1 MKDALVVKVK
11 LISSTVGV
19 NGESLKDLVV
29 YCARVSN
36 PKSQEEGKNINK
48 LWNYLKKHGHWS
60 PFEMVDLCM
69 EIECPRD
76 ISRQLIRHR
85 SFSFQEF
92 SQRYSNP
99 ILEGLDLSFR
109 ETRLQDYKNR
119 QNSIET
125 EDESIIYKWVQLQS
139 KMRDVVLGLYSS
151 AVDLGVAKEVA
162 RALLPEGMTNSRIYM
177 KGSLRSWMH
186 FIEVR
191 SHESAQKEIREIANQ
206 CDKIITNILEKN
218 L

>member
-206 CDKIITNILEKN
+206 CDKIITDILEKN

>member
-1 MKDALVVKVK
+1 MKDVLVVKVK

>member
-1 MKDALVVKVK
+1 M
-11 LISSTVGV
+11 
-19 NGESLKDLVV
+19 
-29 YCARVSN
+29 
-36 PKSQEEGKNINK
+36 
-48 LWNYLKKHGHWS
+48 
-60 PFEMVDLCM
+60 
-69 EIECPRD
+69 
-76 ISRQLIRHR
+76 
-85 SFSFQEF
+85 
-92 SQRYSNP
+92 
-99 ILEGLDLSFR
+99 DLSFR

-206 CDKIITNILEKN
+206 CDKIITDILEKN

>member
-1 MKDALVVKVK
+1 MKVK
-11 LISSTVGV
+11 LISHSVGV
-19 NGESLKDLVV
+19 DGESVKDLVV

-36 PKSQEEGKNINK
+36 PKSQEESKNIDK

-60 PFEMVDLCM
+60 PFEMADVCM

-76 ISRQLIRHR
+76 ISRQLLRHR

-125 EDESIIYKWVQLQS
+125 KDESIIYKWVQIQS
-139 KMRDVVLGLYSS
+139 KMRDVVLGLYTS
-151 AVDLGVAKEVA
+151 AIDSDIAKEVA
-162 RALLPEGMTNSRIYM
+162 RALLPEGMTSSRLYM

-191 SHESAQKEIREIANQ
+191 SHESAQKEVREIANE
-206 CDKIITNILEKN
+206 CNKIIQDLIEEK
-218 L
+218 

>member
-125 EDESIIYKWVQLQS
+125 KDESIIYKWVQLQS

-206 CDKIITNILEKN
+206 CDKIITDNLEKN

>member
-1 MKDALVVKVK
+1 MKDVLVVKVK

-206 CDKIITNILEKN
+206 CDKIITDILEKI

>member
-1 MKDALVVKVK
+1 MKDVLGVKVK

-206 CDKIITNILEKN
+206 CDKIITDILEKN

>member
-1 MKDALVVKVK
+1 
-11 LISSTVGV
+11 
-19 NGESLKDLVV
+19 
-29 YCARVSN
+29 
-36 PKSQEEGKNINK
+36 
-48 LWNYLKKHGHWS
+48 
-60 PFEMVDLCM
+60 MVDLCM

-206 CDKIITNILEKN
+206 CDKIITDILEKN

>member
-1 MKDALVVKVK
+1 MRDVLAVKVE
-11 LISSTVGV
+11 LVSSTTGV
-19 NGESLKDLVV
+19 RGESLKELVV

-36 PKSQEEGKNINK
+36 PKSQEEGKNIEK
-48 LWNYLKKHGHWS
+48 LWNYLKEHGHWS

-76 ISRQLIRHR
+76 ISRQLLRHR

-92 SQRYSNP
+92 SQRYGNP
-99 ILEGLDLSFR
+99 IAEGLQLSFR
-109 ETRLQDYKNR
+109 ETRLQDHKNR

-125 EDESIIYKWVQLQS
+125 EDERTVHKWVQLQS
-139 KMRDVVLGLYSS
+139 KMKDVALGLYSS
-151 AVDLGVAKEVA
+151 AIDLDIAKEVA
-162 RALLPEGMTNSRIYM
+162 RTLLPEGMTNSRLYM

-191 SHESAQKEIREIANQ
+191 SHESAQKEIREIADQ
-206 CDKIITNILEKN
+206 CDKIISNMLERN

>member
-1 MKDALVVKVK
+1 MKDVLVVKVK

-206 CDKIITNILEKN
+206 CDKIITDILEKN